1 MSNHCVPFWNTNSD
15 LISKSIWNPEDYK
28 ENLVKNESLY
38 ISEIFHPEISDEKI
52 LDQDRLNGEGQ
63 TSEIIMARKIR
74 FFPSKPQKVFLNKYL
89 SAHRYFY
96 NKTIE
101 EINRRFD
108 RKKEDFS
115 SHPTCIF
122 CSNEKEENR
131 YTCSQHRNERI
142 PWDIPVNFKELR
154 ALIVINNTELKKDK
168 NKHLAW
174 QMEIPHDTR
183 QAAVRDAVA
192 AYSSAMSNRR
202 RGNIKSF
209 RLGYMSIRKPSHIF
223 WVDHRGLK
231 IKEKNGNTTVSL
243 FKTKLGK
250 DSLLF
255 IKDRYKKQLPLEN
268 KSLVKILYDRGAWY
282 LVFTI
287 KEQSRNECKFLHSIA
302 LDPGVRTFQTGYSP
316 NGSVYKFGEKQLN
329 KMKEI
334 HSYIDKLKS
343 IASKSN
349 HRKRQHIKRRLVKL
363 EFQLRGL
370 IHNLHNQVGSF
381 LSKNYRYVL
390 LPEFGTSGMQQQDTI
405 GSTTKRRMN
414 GLAHYQFQLKM
425 IHLCKKYGSELRI
438 VNESYTSKTCGSCG
452 KIKEDLG
459 SACHYSCSNCSYQL
473 DRDIHGA
480 RNIFI
485 KTYSSN

>member
-1 MSNHCVPFWNTNSD
+1 MNNQYVPFWNTNSE

-38 ISEIFHPEISDEKI
+38 INEISHPEISANKI
-52 LDQDRLNGEGQ
+52 LDQSRLSGEGQ

-74 FFPSKPQKVFLNKYL
+74 FFPTKTQKGFLNKYL

-101 EINRRFD
+101 EINRKFD
-108 RKKEDFS
+108 KKKEEFS
-115 SHPTCIF
+115 SRPTCIF
-122 CSNEKEENR
+122 CSNEKEEER
-131 YTCSQHRNERI
+131 YTCSHHRNQRI
-142 PWDIPVNFKELR
+142 PWEIPINFNKLRDI
-154 ALIVINNTELKKDK
+154 IVINNDELEKEE
-168 NKHLAW
+168 NKHIAW

-183 QAAVRDAVA
+183 QAAVRDAVS
-192 AYSSAMSNRR
+192 AYSSAMTNKR

-209 RLGYMSIRKPSHIF
+209 HLGYMSIKKPSHIF
-223 WVDHRGLK
+223 WIDHRAININRK
-231 IKEKNGNTTVSL
+231 KEKTTVSI
-243 FKTKLGK
+243 FKMKMGK
-250 DSLLF
+250 DSSLF
-255 IKDRYKKQLPLEN
+255 IKERYKKQLPLQN
-268 KSLVKILYDRGAWY
+268 KSAVKILYDRGAWY

-287 KEQSRNECKFLHSIA
+287 KEQSRNECKNLHSIS

-329 KMKEI
+329 QMKEI

-349 HRKRQHIKRRLVKL
+349 HRKRQHIKKRLIKL

-381 LSKNYRYVL
+381 LSKNYRYIL
-390 LPEFGTSGMQQQDTI
+390 LPEFGTSGMQQQKTI

-425 IHLCKKYGSELRI
+425 IHLCKKYGSELKI
-438 VNESYTSKTCGSCG
+438 VDESFTSKTCGSCG

-459 SACHYSCSNCSYQL
+459 SACHYSCSDCSYQL

-485 KTYSSN
+485 KNYSS